1 MPTHLLIDGYNFIK
15 RGSVAS
21 LFDPTDI
28 DSARDYT
35 ISRLSEYQKERR
47 VRIVVVFDATE
58 GISLSRKSE
67 RRKGIEI
74 VYSKQGETADD
85 VIIETVRRR
94 LSGLVVV
101 SSDRAII
108 DEAKRNGVA
117 FITPGR
123 LEAAMCGDEEPDHPR
138 DSEKKGNGRKAPKS
152 LRKAR
157 QTMKKI

>member
-21 LFDPTDI
+21 FFDPTDI

-35 ISRLSEYQKERR
+35 ISRLSDYQREKK
-47 VRIVVVFDATE
+47 VRIVVVFDATD
-58 GISLSRKSE
+58 GVSLSRKNE
-67 RRKGIEI
+67 RRRGIEI
-74 VYSKQGETADD
+74 IYSKRGETADE
-85 VIIETVRRR
+85 VIIEAVRRR
-94 LSGLVVV
+94 QSGLVVV

-108 DEAKRNGVA
+108 DEAKRHGVA

-123 LEAAMCGDEEPDHPR
+123 LEAAMDGD
-138 DSEKKGNGRKAPKS
+138 DSVDQSQRREKKGNGRKAPKG

-157 QTMKKI
+157 QAMKKI

>member
-15 RGSVAS
+15 RGSAAS
-21 LFDPTDI
+21 LFGPTDI
-28 DSARDYT
+28 DSACDYT
-35 ISRLSEYQKERR
+35 ISRLSDYQKERK

-58 GISLSRKSE
+58 GISLTRRSE
-67 RRKGIEI
+67 RRKGIEV
-74 VYSKQGETADD
+74 VYSKRGETADD
-85 VIIETVRRR
+85 VIIEALRRR
-94 LSGLVVV
+94 PSGLVIV

-108 DEAKRNGVA
+108 DEAKRHGVA

-123 LEAAMCGDEEPDHPR
+123 LEEAMCGDDVPDQER
-138 DSEKKGNGRKAPKS
+138 DREKKGNGRKAPKS